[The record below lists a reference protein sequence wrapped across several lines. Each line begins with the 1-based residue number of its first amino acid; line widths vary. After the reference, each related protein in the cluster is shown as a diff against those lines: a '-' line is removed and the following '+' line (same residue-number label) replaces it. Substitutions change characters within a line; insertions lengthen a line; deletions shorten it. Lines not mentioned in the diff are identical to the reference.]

1 MRKLMTAAVLAVA
14 TALALPP
21 TLAQHHG
28 AGEPAAGSLHAPRL
42 GDIMILQQIRHSKLW
57 FAAAANNWDLA
68 DHELYG
74 LKDAFGDMAKLYP
87 TIGNVTV
94 GPVISALAEGEL
106 AELGKAIEVQDRF
119 KFTVAFG
126 KLTAACNA
134 CHQSTRHAFI
144 VIQQPISPPFNNQSF
159 APTPQDPSDPAHR
172 H

>member
-1 MRKLMTAAVLAVA
+1 MRMIAMTMSAVLAG
-14 TALALPP
+14 ALALPAA
-21 TLAQHHG
+21 LAQHHT
-28 AGEPAAGSLHAPRL
+28 AGGPAATGPYAPRL

-74 LKDAFGDMAKLYP
+74 LKDAFEDMAKLYP
-87 TIGNVTV
+87 TVGEVPV
-94 GPVISALAEGEL
+94 GPVVGALAEGEL
-106 AELGKAIEVQDRF
+106 AELGKAIEAQDRF

-126 KLTAACNA
+126 KLTEACNA
-134 CHQSTRHAFI
+134 CHQSTKHAFI

-159 APTPQDPSDPAHR
+159 SPTPQDPSDPAHR